1 MIFEVYPEEK
11 TGNSYIC
18 RNGYTINAGTGASLI
33 GAIQDYLSGN
43 IYIINPTGGYMAYF
57 NKTKPLF
64 TASSLEEAMTK
75 YPEYFI

>member
-1 MIFEVYPEEK
+1 MIFEVY
-11 TGNSYIC
+11 TGMRNDEYIC
-18 RNGYTINAGTGASLI
+18 RNDRTINAGTGAPLV

-43 IYIINPTGGYMAYF
+43 TYTIAVDGDYIKYF